1 MPKAITNPSCYA
13 NFHVR
18 VPVLIVL
25 FSSLFLS
32 TIGQTEESV
41 GTLKFALGLVNIE
54 SSSGE
59 KRKAIKG
66 DKLMR
71 NEMVVTGAASIA
83 VIQLNDDSRMTLR
96 PKSAFRVNQFNMSDD
111 SSSQQS
117 AVLNLLRG
125 GLRLLTGLIGKVNP
139 AGYRLNTP
147 VATIGIRG
155 TEFSTRLCDTDCAA
169 EEKKLA
175 GSDAAAKIKKGLY
188 VNVDDGG
195 VLLKNFAT
203 DNTLDI
209 SQGESGYVADLF
221 SLPVKLSLIPA
232 FQLQDKIPSPGKLDF
247 DDIEISDDALEVD
260 KPDIENAAMVT
271 ATAAA
276 AAATA
281 AAAAVAASEDK
292 AAAAASE
299 EKAAAAASE
308 EQAAAAASEENA
320 AGIDISGIY
329 ELEVS
334 YDSDLPNADRQWFFG
349 ADPDIEFTLTQEGDK
364 IKGEFEGDLDGT
376 IKGKIT
382 DESVVVEFVLEA
394 RGGEYK
400 DGTGTWVVQDDG
412 DLEGIFKIRDQSRGI
427 IRGSWVLTKT
437 D

>member
-299 EKAAAAASE
+299 E
-308 EQAAAAASEENA
+308 NA

>member
-1 MPKAITNPSCYA
+1 MPKAITNLSCYA
-13 NFHVR
+13 NYLVK
-18 VPVLIVL
+18 VSVLIVF

-32 TIGQTEESV
+32 TIGQAEDSV

-71 NEMVVTGAASIA
+71 NELVVTGAASIA

-96 PKSAFRVNQFNMSDD
+96 PKSAFHVNQFNMNDD

-117 AVLNLLRG
+117 VILNLLRG
-125 GLRLLTGLIGKVNP
+125 GLRLVTGLIGKVNP

-147 VATIGIRG
+147 IATIGIRG

-175 GSDAAAKIKKGLY
+175 GSDAAAKIKEGLY

-195 VLLKNFAT
+195 VRVKNFAT
-203 DNTLDI
+203 DNALDI

-232 FQLQDKIPSPGKLDF
+232 FQLLDKIPSPSKLDF
-247 DDIEISDDALEVD
+247 DDIEISDDALEID
-260 KPDIENAAMVT
+260 KPDLESAEITTAATAT

-276 AAATA
+276 AAAA
-281 AAAAVAASEDK
+281 VAAAVASEEK

-308 EQAAAAASEENA
+308 EKATV
-320 AGIDISGIY
+320 IDISGIY

-334 YDSDLPNADRQWFFG
+334 YDRDLPLADRLWFFG
-349 ADPDIEFTLTQEGDK
+349 ADPDIEFILTQEGDK

-376 IKGKIT
+376 IKGKID
-382 DESVVVEFVLEA
+382 DETVVVEFVLEA

-400 DGTGTWVVQDDG
+400 DGTGTWVVRDDG
-412 DLEGIFKIRDQSRGI
+412 NLEGIFKIRDQSRGI

>member
-1 MPKAITNPSCYA
+1 VPKAITNPSCYA
-13 NFHVR
+13 SFLVKFS
-18 VPVLIVL
+18 VLIVL

-32 TIGQTEESV
+32 TIGQAEDSV
-41 GTLKFALGLVNIE
+41 GTLKFAHGLVNIE

-59 KRKAIKG
+59 KREATKG

-71 NEMVVTGAASIA
+71 NELVVTGAASIA

-96 PKSAFRVNQFNMSDD
+96 PKSSFRVNQFNMDDDSND

-125 GLRLLTGLIGKVNP
+125 GLRLVTGLIGKVNP

-147 VATIGIRG
+147 IATIGIRG

-195 VLLKNFAT
+195 VLVKNFAT

-221 SLPVKLSLIPA
+221 SLPVKLGLIPA
-232 FQLQDKIPSPGKLDF
+232 FQLLDKIPSPSKLDF
-247 DDIEISDDALEVD
+247 DDIEISDDALEVG
-260 KPDIENAAMVT
+260 KPDIENAAT
-271 ATAAA
+271 ATATAT

-281 AAAAVAASEDK
+281 AAAA
-292 AAAAASE
+292 AAAAAATDTATASE

-308 EQAAAAASEENA
+308 EKA

-334 YDSDLPNADRQWFFG
+334 YDKDLPNAERLWFFG
-349 ADPDIEFTLTQEGDK
+349 ADPDIEFTLMQKGDE
-364 IKGEFEGDLDGT
+364 IIGEFEGDLDGT
-376 IKGKIT
+376 IKGKIDGDT
-382 DESVVVEFVLEA
+382 VAVEFVLEA

-400 DGTGTWVVQDDG
+400 DGTGTWIVRGDG
-412 DLEGIFKIRDQSRGI
+412 NLEGIFKIRDQRRGI

>member
-1 MPKAITNPSCYA
+1 MPKAITNLSCYA
-13 NFHVR
+13 NYLVK
-18 VPVLIVL
+18 VSVLIVF

-32 TIGQTEESV
+32 TIGQAEDSV

-71 NEMVVTGAASIA
+71 NELVVTGAASIA

-96 PKSAFRVNQFNMSDD
+96 PKSAFHVNQFNMNDD

-117 AVLNLLRG
+117 VVLNLLRG
-125 GLRLLTGLIGKVNP
+125 GLRLVTGLIGKVNP

-147 VATIGIRG
+147 IATIGIRG

-175 GSDAAAKIKKGLY
+175 GSDAAAKIKEGLY

-195 VLLKNFAT
+195 VRVKNFAT
-203 DNTLDI
+203 DNALDI

-221 SLPVKLSLIPA
+221 SLPLKLSLIPA
-232 FQLQDKIPSPGKLDF
+232 FQLLDKIPSPSKLDF
-247 DDIEISDDALEVD
+247 DDIEISDDALEID
-260 KPDIENAAMVT
+260 KPDLESAEIT
-271 ATAAA
+271 TAAT
-276 AAATA
+276 ATA
-281 AAAAVAASEDK
+281 AAAAVAA
-292 AAAAASE
+292 AVASE

-308 EQAAAAASEENA
+308 EKATV
-320 AGIDISGIY
+320 IDISGIY

-334 YDSDLPNADRQWFFG
+334 YDRDLPLADRLWFFG
-349 ADPDIEFTLTQEGDK
+349 ADPDIEFILTQEGDK

-376 IKGKIT
+376 IKGKID
-382 DESVVVEFVLEA
+382 DETVVVEFVLEA

-400 DGTGTWVVQDDG
+400 DGTGTWVVRDDG
-412 DLEGIFKIRDQSRGI
+412 NLEGIFKIRDQSRGI

>member
-1 MPKAITNPSCYA
+1 VPKAITNPSCYA

-299 EKAAAAASE
+299 DK
-308 EQAAAAASEENA
+308 AAAAASEENA

>member
-1 MPKAITNPSCYA
+1 MPKAITNLSCYA
-13 NFHVR
+13 NYLVK
-18 VPVLIVL
+18 VSVLIVF

-32 TIGQTEESV
+32 TIGQAEDSV

-71 NEMVVTGAASIA
+71 NEQVVTGAASIA

-96 PKSAFRVNQFNMSDD
+96 PKSAFHVNQFNMNDD

-117 AVLNLLRG
+117 VILNLLRG
-125 GLRLLTGLIGKVNP
+125 GLRLVTGLIGKVNP

-147 VATIGIRG
+147 IATIGIRG

-175 GSDAAAKIKKGLY
+175 GSDAAAKIKEGLY

-195 VLLKNFAT
+195 VRVKNFAT
-203 DNTLDI
+203 DNALDI

-232 FQLQDKIPSPGKLDF
+232 FQLLDKIPSPSKLDF
-247 DDIEISDDALEVD
+247 DDIEISDDALEID
-260 KPDIENAAMVT
+260 KPDLESAEIT
-271 ATAAA
+271 TAAT
-276 AAATA
+276 ATA
-281 AAAAVAASEDK
+281 AAAAVAA
-292 AAAAASE
+292 AVASE

-308 EQAAAAASEENA
+308 EKATV
-320 AGIDISGIY
+320 IDISGIY

-334 YDSDLPNADRQWFFG
+334 YDRDLPLADRLWFFG
-349 ADPDIEFTLTQEGDK
+349 ADPDIEFILTQEGDK

-376 IKGKIT
+376 IKGKID
-382 DESVVVEFVLEA
+382 DETVVVEFVLEA

-400 DGTGTWVVQDDG
+400 DGTGTWVVRDDG
-412 DLEGIFKIRDQSRGI
+412 NLEGIFKIRDQSRGI

>member
-308 EQAAAAASEENA
+308 ENA

>member
-1 MPKAITNPSCYA
+1 VPQAITNPSCYA
-13 NFHVR
+13 NFLVR

-32 TIGQTEESV
+32 TTGQAADSV
-41 GTLKFALGLVNIE
+41 GTLKFAHGLVYFE

-59 KRKAIKG
+59 KRKANKG

-71 NEMVVTGAASIA
+71 NELVVTGAASIA

-96 PKSAFRVNQFNMSDD
+96 PKSAFRVNQFNMDED
-111 SSSQQS
+111 SSNQQS
-117 AVLNLLRG
+117 AILNLLRG
-125 GLRLLTGLIGKVNP
+125 GLRLVTGLIGKVNP

-147 VATIGIRG
+147 IATIGIRG

-169 EEKKLA
+169 EEKMLA
-175 GSDAAAKIKKGLY
+175 GSGAAAKIKEGLY

-195 VLLKNFAT
+195 VSLKNFAT
-203 DNTLDI
+203 DDALDI
-209 SQGESGYVADLF
+209 SQGESGYVADLY

-232 FQLQDKIPSPGKLDF
+232 FQLLDKIPSPSKLDF
-247 DDIEISDDALEVD
+247 DDIEISDGALRVD
-260 KPDIENAAMVT
+260 QPEAENAVI
-271 ATAAA
+271 AT
-276 AAATA
+276 
-281 AAAAVAASEDK
+281 
-292 AAAAASE
+292 AAASE
-299 EKAAAAASE
+299 EK
-308 EQAAAAASEENA
+308 A

-334 YDSDLPNADRQWFFG
+334 YDKDLPNADRIWFFG
-349 ADPDIEFTLTQEGDK
+349 ADPDIEFTLTQKGDK
-364 IKGEFEGDLDGT
+364 IKGEFEGDYDGT
-376 IKGKIT
+376 IKGKID
-382 DESVVVEFVLEA
+382 DESVTVEFVLEA

-412 DLEGIFKIRDQSRGI
+412 NLEGIFKIRDQKRGI
-427 IRGSWVLTKT
+427 IRGSWILTKT

>member
-299 EKAAAAASE
+299 DK
-308 EQAAAAASEENA
+308 AAAAASEENA